1 MGVPEGPPRETV
13 KGREPQVRDALDR
26 RVHFQ
31 KGRNRILLRCEN
43 GHWNVGWSLCIA
55 TGDGLSEL

>member
-1 MGVPEGPPRETV
+1 MVTLLLAAKL
-13 KGREPQVRDALDR
+13 KGWKLNEDYR

-43 GHWNVGWSLCIA
+43 GHWNVGWSLCVA